1 MPMTTL
7 KNRLKKA
14 IPRGLTAL
22 AIGLLFILLPLPL
35 ETRKQYQLI
44 KDGVVA
50 FLLVVYLGKLLFD
63 TLFYDRYWP

>member
-1 MPMTTL
+1 MTTL
-7 KNRLKKA
+7 KSRLKKA
-14 IPRGLTAL
+14 IPRALTAL

-35 ETRKQYQLI
+35 ETRSQYQLI

>member
-1 MPMTTL
+1 MTTL
-7 KNRLKKA
+7 KSRLKKA
-14 IPRGLTAL
+14 IPRALAAL
-22 AIGLLFILLPLPL
+22 AIGLLFILLPLLL
-35 ETRKQYQLI
+35 ETKQQYQLI

>member
-1 MPMTTL
+1 MTTL

-14 IPRGLTAL
+14 IPRALAAL
-22 AIGLLFILLPLPL
+22 AIGFLFILLPLPL
-35 ETRKQYQLI
+35 ETKRQYQLL

>member
-1 MPMTTL
+1 MTTL
-7 KNRLKKA
+7 KSRLKKA
-14 IPRGLTAL
+14 IPRALTAL
-22 AIGLLFILLPLPL
+22 AIGFLFILLPLPL
-35 ETRKQYQLI
+35 ETKRQYQLI